1 MKRLWFNPARP
12 LEGKRGQ
19 SELSTSQFR
28 AEVALTLA
36 FIFALVCSFIVMS
49 VKPFFVVPLFGAW
62 FYRYY
67 LKVHF
72 MYRGVY
78 LDLTKLINSASL
90 VDYDPRRRDTFN
102 RPIIL
107 HSVMIDYLEDE
118 NKIQLVIYPN
128 GIKNS
133 REVYKLTKKIGEVF
147 GYPAYIEKVA
157 PDKVTYVMPKRSGR
171 LKIDDKFFD

>member
-1 MKRLWFNPARP
+1 MRHIWFNPARP

-19 SELSTSQFR
+19 SELSSSQFR
-28 AEVALTLA
+28 AEVALMLA

-49 VKPFFVVPLFGAW
+49 MKPFFVVPLFGAW

-67 LKVHF
+67 LKVHI
-72 MYRGVY
+72 MYRSVY

-90 VDYDPRRRDTFN
+90 IDYAPRRRDMFN

-118 NKIQLVIYPN
+118 KEIRLVIYPN

-133 REVYKLTKKIGEVF
+133 NAVYKLTKKIGEVF
-147 GYPAYIEKVA
+147 GRPAFIKKMD

-171 LKIDDKFFD
+171 LKIDDKYFD